1 MPFAQR
7 KRTTCSTNSHL
18 KPKECC
24 AWAVAALDQHLA
36 IPIQGRLT
44 QTTLFQAL
52 VGMAA
57 MHQSVH
63 SITGI
68 VEHVPCETSFRYHLK
83 KLTMDELEQKSTAI
97 LAYSMQDVLKPG
109 TAYQFAIDYTHDPY
123 YGETTDG
130 NKPFIIHS
138 KRKKSTN
145 EFYSYVTLYA
155 TTKDRQMTLAVYP
168 VRQGTSKV
176 GYIARCLDRVAELGL
191 KVEVLCLDREFYTRK
206 VFGFLTRIQVP
217 FIVPVRKHGKQMK
230 ALLKGTRSRYAEYRM
245 RAKPPLPLTIAVAVT
260 YARGKRG
267 KHGVENL
274 GYVVGGLAWHPL
286 RVHRA
291 YRSRFSI
298 ESSYRMRN
306 QVKPRTSTKNPVI
319 RYLYA
324 IISFLLK
331 NVWIALLWRYF
342 SPVKQGPRTVD
353 MRAFRFERFIV
364 IIGEGI
370 RTSLGMVKR
379 IPVLRRPV

>member
-7 KRTTCSTNSHL
+7 KKTTCRTSNDL

-24 AWAVAALDQHLA
+24 AWAVTALDQHLT

-44 QTTLFQAL
+44 QTNLFQAL

-63 SITGI
+63 SITGLL
-68 VEHVPCETSFRYHLK
+68 EHVPCETSFRYHLK
-83 KLTMDELEQKSTAI
+83 KLTMDELEQKSAAI
-97 LAYSMQDVLKPG
+97 LAHAMQGVLKPG
-109 TAYQFAIDYTHDPY
+109 TPYQFAIDYTHDPY
-123 YGETTDG
+123 YGETTDE
-130 NKPFIIHS
+130 NEPFIIRS

-145 EFYSYVTLYA
+145 EFYSYVTLYV
-155 TTKDRQMTLAVYP
+155 TTRDRQMTLAVYP
-168 VRQGTSKV
+168 VRQGTAKV
-176 GYIARCLDRVAELGL
+176 GYIAQCLDRIAELGL
-191 KVEVLCLDREFYTRK
+191 TVEVLCLDREFYTRK
-206 VFGFLTRIQVP
+206 VFGFLTRVQVP
-217 FIVPVRKHGKQMK
+217 FIVPVRKHGKRMK
-230 ALLKGTRSRYAEYRM
+230 ELLQGTRSRYAAYRM
-245 RAKPPLPLTIAVAVT
+245 KAKPPLPLTIAVAVT
-260 YARGKRG
+260 YAQGKRG

-274 GYVVGGLAWHPL
+274 GYVVGGLDWHPL
-286 RVHRA
+286 RVHRI

-370 RTSLGMVKR
+370 RASLRMVKG
-379 IPVLRRPV
+379 IPVLRQPV